1 MESLQTTLDH
11 IEALLD
17 EERSAIARAD
27 SARVMELSVEK
38 EGAMNAL
45 LAGGIGD
52 HPELLPQFR
61 RMTERLRENLVLL
74 VHARACVN
82 DVLSTFAAGPVT
94 YAGMPS
100 LTPTGARPT
109 GATLSITG

>member
-1 MESLQTTLDH
+1 MESLQTTLDD

-38 EGAMNAL
+38 ERAMTAL
-45 LAGGIGD
+45 LDGGIGD

-74 VHARACVN
+74 VHARACITE
-82 DVLSTFAAGPVT
+82 VLTTFAAGPVT
-94 YAGMPS
+94 YTGTPS
-100 LTPTGARPT
+100 LTPAAARPT
-109 GATLSITG
+109 RLSITG